1 MAARKTI
8 ISKTVSKKTAPKK
21 SPKTVAKKTV
31 AKLPQKSKV
40 KAAKVTLSIG
50 GKAPSVS
57 LTTLDGDMSLAGL
70 KGKNVVL
77 YFYPKDDTPGCTKE
91 ACGFQDNLPKFKKM
105 NAVVIGISKDS
116 LASHQ
121 KFARKYKLAFNL
133 AADEDI
139 SIATAFGVWIEK
151 SMYGRKYMGMDRST
165 FLMDGK
171 GTIRNIWN
179 NVKVPGHVEE
189 VMEAV
194 KKLA

>member
-1 MAARKTI
+1 MA
-8 ISKTVSKKTAPKK
+8 APKK
-21 SPKTVAKKTV
+21 IAHKTVTKKASPKKAAKKTV
-31 AKLPQKSKV
+31 AKLPQKP
-40 KAAKVTLSIG
+40 AAKAKVLKAKLSVG
-50 GKAPSVS
+50 VKAPSVS
-57 LTTLDGDMSLAGL
+57 LTTLDGDITMAGL

-121 KFARKYKLAFNL
+121 KFAKKYKLAFNL
-133 AADEDI
+133 AADENI
-139 SIATAFGVWIEK
+139 STASAFGVWVEK

-165 FLMDGK
+165 FLIDGK
-171 GTIRNIWN
+171 GTIRSIWN